1 MTETIKNLVKDH
13 HAWLKGKTKL
23 RQLDNGWVEVTTPY
37 LDRHCDYVQIYVKQN
52 GSGFLLTDGGDTL
65 MDLAMTGCKLDSP
78 KRQSLLQ
85 ITLNGLRVKVDGNEL
100 QVQATSE
107 EFPERKLDLVQAIL
121 ALGKL
126 PYE

>member
-1 MTETIKNLVKDH
+1 MTETIQKLVQDH

-23 RQLDNGWVEVTTPY
+23 RQLDNGWVEITTPY

-65 MDLAMTGCKLDSP
+65 MDLAMTGCELDCP

-85 ITLNGLRVKVDGNEL
+85 LTLNGLGVQVDGNEL
-100 QVQATSE
+100 QVQATSAQ
-107 EFPERKLDLVQAIL
+107 FPERKLDLVLAIL